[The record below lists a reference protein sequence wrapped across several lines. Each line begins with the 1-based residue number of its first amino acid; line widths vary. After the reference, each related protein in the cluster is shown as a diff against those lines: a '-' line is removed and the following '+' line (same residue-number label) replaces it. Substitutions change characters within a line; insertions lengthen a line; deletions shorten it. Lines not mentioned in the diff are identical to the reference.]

1 MELDREWEKFR
12 GGPLA
17 ASRDRL
23 HVTMNRSGRIYMN
36 ANTHRL
42 LGRPAAVNL
51 YFNRAKDS
59 IALAPAPSPRVPEVF
74 PVTEMRTG
82 HIVHA
87 SSFCRHFGIKLEKT
101 ARFAHADINEKGI
114 LILNLSS
121 IVTVGGMKRPRKQK

>member
-1 MELDREWEKFR
+1 MDLDREWEKFR
-12 GGPLA
+12 GGPVA

-42 LGRPAAVNL
+42 LGRPTSVYL

-74 PVTEMRTG
+74 PVTGNRTG
-82 HIVHA
+82 HIVQA
-87 SSFCRHFGIKLEKT
+87 ASFCRHFGIKLDKT
-101 ARFAHADINEKGI
+101 ARFASADITEKGI
-114 LILNLSS
+114 LVLNLSS
-121 IVTVGGMKRPRKQK
+121 TVTVGGMKRPRKQK